1 MSKQEIPYKIYLEES
16 EMPKSWYNVRADMK
30 NKPAP
35 LLNPGTLQPMK
46 QEELQPVFCEE
57 LVKQEL
63 DDTTAYFEIP
73 EEIRNFYK
81 MYRPSPLVRAYCL
94 EEKLQTPAKIYYK
107 FEGNNTSGSH
117 KLNSAIAQAYYAK
130 KQGLKGVTTE
140 TGAGQWGTEIG
151 RAHV

>member
-1 MSKQEIPYKIYLEES
+1 MNEKIPYKPYLEES
-16 EMPKSWYNVRADMK
+16 ELPKQWYNVRADMK

-35 LLNPGTLQPMK
+35 LLNPATLKPMTA
-46 QEELQPVFCEE
+46 EELSAVFCDE

-63 DDTTAYFEIP
+63 DDTTPYFNITD
-73 EEIRNFYK
+73 EIREFYK

-94 EEKLQTPAKIYYK
+94 EKALATPAHIYYK

-130 KQGLKGVTTE
+130 KQGLKCVTTE
-140 TGAGQWGTEIG
+140 TGA
-151 RAHV
+151 

>member
-1 MSKQEIPYKIYLEES
+1 MNNEKIPYKIYLS
-16 EMPKSWYNVRADMK
+16 ENELPTAWYNLRADMK
-30 NKPAP
+30 QKPAP
-35 LLNPGTLQPMK
+35 LLNPATHQPMSS
-46 QEELQPVFCEE
+46 EELSAVFCDE
-57 LVKQEL
+57 LIAQEL
-63 DDTTAYFEIP
+63 DDTTPYFEIP

-94 EEKLQTPAKIYYK
+94 EEKLDTPAKIYYK

-140 TGAGQWGTEIG
+140 TGAGQWGT
-151 RAHV
+151 AL